1 MSKRRSVTVLGATGS
16 VGETTADLLAEA
28 PDRFDVVAL
37 TGNANAAGM
46 IAQAKRLRPEFVAMA
61 DPAAAAAVR
70 EGVAGTG
77 ITVGAG
83 NDAIMDAAQMP
94 ADWVMAA
101 IVGAAGLAPTLAA
114 VRQGATVALANKEA
128 LVCAGHLFTEA
139 MKSAGGRLLPVD
151 SEHNAIFQVF
161 DFERPE
167 TVSRIILTASGGPFR
182 TWTREQMH
190 AANLKEALNHPNW
203 DMGAKITIDSATM
216 FNKGLELIEASHL
229 FPVPADLIDVL
240 VHPQSIIH
248 SLVEYRD
255 GSTLAQLGLPDM
267 RTPVAVTLYW
277 PDRAACAQER
287 LNLAEIGQ
295 LSFEAP
301 DEDRFPAL
309 RLARAALS
317 AGGTAPAVL
326 NAANEVAVG
335 AFLAEEIGFLDIASV
350 VETCL
355 AAEPVVPLS
364 ELSIVWAADKAARQT
379 AQRII
384 ARRRSSVVMA
394 QSATSKGVA

>member
-1 MSKRRSVTVLGATGS
+1 MSDLRKVTVLGATGS
-16 VGETTADLLAEA
+16 VGQTTAELLAEA
-28 PDRFDVVAL
+28 PERFEVIAL
-37 TGNANAAGM
+37 TGNTNAAEM
-46 IAQAKRLRPEFVAMA
+46 IAQARRLRPRFVAMA
-61 DPAAAAAVR
+61 DARAAATVTDAL
-70 EGVAGTG
+70 AGTG
-77 ITVGAG
+77 IEVGEG
-83 NDAIMDAAQMP
+83 SEAIMAAAEMH

-114 VRQGATVALANKEA
+114 VNHGATVALANKES

-139 MKSAGGRLLPVD
+139 SKAAGGQLLPVD

-161 DFERPE
+161 DFDRPE
-167 TVSRIILTASGGPFR
+167 TVDRIVITASGGPFR
-182 TWTREQMH
+182 TWTKTQMQ
-190 AANLKEALNHPNW
+190 AASLKEALNHPNW

-229 FPVPADLIDVL
+229 FPVSADQIEVL

-248 SLVEYRD
+248 SMVDYRD

-287 LNLAEIGQ
+287 LNLAKIGQ
-295 LSFEAP
+295 LTFEET

-309 RLARAALS
+309 RLARAALQ

-326 NAANEVAVG
+326 NAANEVAVA
-335 AFLAEEIGFLDIASV
+335 AFLAGQIGFLDIASV

-355 AAEPVVPLS
+355 DIEPVVPLS
-364 ELSIVWAADKAARQT
+364 DLPTVWAADKAARMT
-379 AQRII
+379 AKKVI
-384 ARRRSSVVMA
+384 ARQPTSVVMA
-394 QSATSKGVA
+394 NRASS